1 MQEIVLETLI
11 YVIDN
16 PVLTLVIAFIAGFLA
31 TKFVAADRRPGIIGF
46 VIIGLIGSFLGHFVI
61 IYFRWNES
69 LDGLLA
75 LRIIIDLLAAFIGS
89 FLIAGILHFLKPS

>member
-11 YVIDN
+11 YVRDN
-16 PVLTLVIAFIAGFLA
+16 PVVTFVIAIIAGFLA

-46 VIIGLIGSFLGHFVI
+46 VIIGLMGSFLGYFMI

-69 LDGLLA
+69 LDSLLG

-89 FLIAGILHFLKPS
+89 FVIAGILHFLKPS

>member
-1 MQEIVLETLI
+1 MQEIALETLI

-69 LDGLLA
+69 LDSLLA
-75 LRIIIDLLAAFIGS
+75 LRIIIDLFAAFIGS

>member
-16 PVLTLVIAFIAGFLA
+16 PVLTLVVAFIAGFLA
-31 TKFVAADRRPGIIGF
+31 TKFVAADRRPGMIGF
-46 VIIGLIGSFLGHFVI
+46 VIIGLIGSYLGHFVI

>member
-16 PVLTLVIAFIAGFLA
+16 PVLTLVIAVVAGFLA

-69 LDGLLA
+69 LDSLLA
-75 LRIIIDLLAAFIGS
+75 LRIIIDLFAAFIGS

>member
-16 PVLTLVIAFIAGFLA
+16 PVLTFVIAFIAGFLT
-31 TKFVAADRRPGIIGF
+31 TKFVAAERRPGIIGF
-46 VIIGLIGSFLGHFVI
+46 ALIGLIGSFLGHFVI

-69 LDGLLA
+69 LDSLLA

-89 FLIAGILHFLKPS
+89 FVIAGMLHFLKPS